1 MCQSY
6 VLAHLWES
14 AGAIPFEKLFDFIL
28 SGFFIEQNS

>member
-1 MCQSY
+1 MCQNIA
-6 VLAHLWES
+6 LAHLWES